1 MSFLYKKVTKDNE
14 KRTFVLG
21 MLFAYKK
28 RTKDGY
34 IDRRLFGLWKAEK
47 KQYVTN
53 YYIRGIRVWKKTD
66 QLQIIQDM
74 YNDKFSE
81 LSRKFSLIERQALK
95 KQYDFPE
102 LLDNLCCI
110 SGKDPTDKIFID
122 ENINPELHKELV
134 QRFYPEYNPDEFIE
148 LATKR
153 FIFNHD
159 KYLKNRLPSAPK
171 KRLFIVSGTLSL
183 TNALC
188 YIKENENSDQYED
201 SIVVCGAYF
210 SRFIEDTL
218 QIINL
223 HDFKKILFCK
233 ASENVKNVLLF
244 NNLYQVDELIHI
256 AYTPVL
262 NAITDLFL
270 SEIKRVIILEYMPV
284 IPFGMIANEKK
295 TSYVFCCKHFD
306 KIDYAYPEK
315 NFPVHYM
322 KKETFS
328 SIIAQ
333 IQKELNLNLL
343 LDRNQKNILIC
354 GGSLIPREENLINFK
369 QLQEKGYEVYFK
381 PHPRDHEDYSSFNV
395 HLIKTSFSVEYY
407 DLSNFVAVLSYASQ
421 MMFTLTDLNIPVF
434 RITPKVNIYSQ
445 HNFLQRL
452 TVLTQEYIQP
462 WELLLE
468 ADLSKSPEELRE
480 EFLKKQKE
488 FLQTKPKLSE
498 NEHFK
503 KTISLLITEKNYANN
518 SFAYRSW

>member
-28 RTKDGY
+28 KTKDGY

-47 KQYVTN
+47 KQYVTK
-53 YYIRGIRVWKKTD
+53 YYIRGICVWEKTD

-244 NNLYQVDELIHI
+244 NNLYQVDELIFI
-256 AYTPVL
+256 VYLPVIK
-262 NAITDLFL
+262 AVETLFTGN
-270 SEIKRVIILEYMPV
+270 IKKVAILEYMP
-284 IPFGMIANEKK
+284 IYSFKQNCPISLEKTK
-295 TSYVFCCKHFD
+295 VSYVFSQKYFD
-306 KIDYAYPEK
+306 KIDYAYPETGLPFVYMQK
-315 NFPVHYM
+315 NTISSVLSFI
-322 KKETFS
+322 KEKLKINFHLSKT
-328 SIIAQ
+328 
-333 IQKELNLNLL
+333 E
-343 LDRNQKNILIC
+343 KNILLC
-354 GGSLIPREENLINFK
+354 GTGTLSAEAGREIITKLK
-369 QLQEKGYEVYFK
+369 AHGYIVYFK
-381 PHPRDHEDYSSFNV
+381 PHPRLNIDYSEYGV
-395 HLIKTSFSVEYY
+395 HIISNSLPIEYY
-407 DLSNFVAVLSYASQ
+407 DLSAFVAIMSGVSQ
-421 MMFTLTDLNIPVF
+421 MLFTCCNLGNPVF
-434 RITPKVNIYSQ
+434 FYKTPVGGQKDYLLLIWESIVG
-445 HNFLQRL
+445 
-452 TVLTQEYIQP
+452 EYIQP

-503 KTISLLITEKNYANN
+503 KQ
-518 SFAYRSW
+518 FPC